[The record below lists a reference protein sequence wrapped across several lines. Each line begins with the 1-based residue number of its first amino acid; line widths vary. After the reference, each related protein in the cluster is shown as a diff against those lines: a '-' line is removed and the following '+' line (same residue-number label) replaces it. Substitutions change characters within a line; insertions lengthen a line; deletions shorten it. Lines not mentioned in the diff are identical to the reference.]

1 MQMQAHALHNS
12 KNKALLIKE
21 TCKHGHKL
29 LLKEKKKEVAWIF
42 TPKSKKELYSELEE
56 KEKKAN
62 RQKAHTNSE
71 NRGIAGRW
79 G

>member
-29 LLKEKKKEVAWIF
+29 LLKEKKKKLPEYL
-42 TPKSKKELYSELEE
+42 PPNPKKELYSELEE